1 MDGITGFSSMQDSRE
16 MMRTKM
22 QVETLNK
29 TITKSGQAMK
39 QQLDK
44 DDFLKLLVTEL
55 QHQDPTNPMQDR
67 EFIAQM
73 AQFSSMEQMMNMNK
87 SMESIV
93 DKFNFQT
100 TYGLLGKNVEII
112 SQGTEEGAEPKTVND
127 NNLIDK
133 FFNSCRLF
141 LSIIFRSCCLNIGC
155 CEINLNSCDIFYSL
169 KIKELY
175 S

>member
-1 MDGITGFSSMQDSRE
+1 MDTITGFSSVQDSRD

-100 TYGLLGKNVEII
+100 TYGLLGINVEIY
-112 SQGTEEGAEPKTVND
+112 SQGKEEGAEPKTVNGVVKSVSR
-127 NNLIDK
+127 NGSEVSVMVNGEMYPI
-133 FFNSCRLF
+133 S
-141 LSIIFRSCCLNIGC
+141 
-155 CEINLNSCDIFYSL
+155 EIKTISN
-169 KIKELY
+169 E
-175 S
+175 

>member
-39 QQLDK
+39 QHLDK

-112 SQGTEEGAEPKTVND
+112 SQGTEEGAEPKTVNGVVKSVSR
-127 NNLIDK
+127 NGSEVSVMVNGETYPI
-133 FFNSCRLF
+133 S
-141 LSIIFRSCCLNIGC
+141 
-155 CEINLNSCDIFYSL
+155 EIKTISN
-169 KIKELY
+169 E
-175 S
+175 

>member
-1 MDGITGFSSMQDSRE
+1 MDGITDFSSMQDSRE

-112 SQGTEEGAEPKTVND
+112 SQGTEEGAEPKTVNGVVKSVSR
-127 NNLIDK
+127 NGSEVSVMVNGETYPI
-133 FFNSCRLF
+133 S
-141 LSIIFRSCCLNIGC
+141 
-155 CEINLNSCDIFYSL
+155 EIKTISN
-169 KIKELY
+169 E
-175 S
+175 

>member
-1 MDGITGFSSMQDSRE
+1 MDGITGFSLQQDSRE

-112 SQGTEEGAEPKTVND
+112 SQGGMVKSVSRNGAEVSVMVNGEMYPISEIKTISN
-127 NNLIDK
+127 
-133 FFNSCRLF
+133 
-141 LSIIFRSCCLNIGC
+141 
-155 CEINLNSCDIFYSL
+155 E
-169 KIKELY
+169 
-175 S
+175 

>member
-112 SQGTEEGAEPKTVND
+112 SQGTEEGAEPKTVNGVVKSVSR
-127 NNLIDK
+127 NGSEVSVMVNGETYPI
-133 FFNSCRLF
+133 S
-141 LSIIFRSCCLNIGC
+141 
-155 CEINLNSCDIFYSL
+155 EIKTISN
-169 KIKELY
+169 E
-175 S
+175 

>member
-1 MDGITGFSSMQDSRE
+1 MDTITGFSSVQDSRD

-29 TITKSGQAMK
+29 TITKSRQAMK

-100 TYGLLGKNVEII
+100 TYGLLGKNVEIY
-112 SQGTEEGAEPKTVND
+112 SQGKEEGAEPKTVNGVVKSVSR
-127 NNLIDK
+127 NGSEVSVMVNGEMYPI
-133 FFNSCRLF
+133 S
-141 LSIIFRSCCLNIGC
+141 
-155 CEINLNSCDIFYSL
+155 EIKTISN
-169 KIKELY
+169 E
-175 S
+175 

>member
-16 MMRTKM
+16 IMRTKM

-112 SQGTEEGAEPKTVND
+112 SQGTEEGAEPKTVNGVVKSVSR
-127 NNLIDK
+127 NGSEVSVMVNGETYPI
-133 FFNSCRLF
+133 S
-141 LSIIFRSCCLNIGC
+141 
-155 CEINLNSCDIFYSL
+155 EIKTISN
-169 KIKELY
+169 E
-175 S
+175 

>member
-1 MDGITGFSSMQDSRE
+1 MDGITGFSLQQDSRE

-87 SMESIV
+87 SM
-93 DKFNFQT
+93 DHYQ
-100 TYGLLGKNVEII
+100 
-112 SQGTEEGAEPKTVND
+112 
-127 NNLIDK
+127 
-133 FFNSCRLF
+133 
-141 LSIIFRSCCLNIGC
+141 
-155 CEINLNSCDIFYSL
+155 
-169 KIKELY
+169 
-175 S
+175 

>member
-112 SQGTEEGAEPKTVND
+112 SQGTEEGAEPKPVNGVVKSVSR
-127 NNLIDK
+127 NGSEVSVMVNGETYPI
-133 FFNSCRLF
+133 S
-141 LSIIFRSCCLNIGC
+141 
-155 CEINLNSCDIFYSL
+155 EIKTISN
-169 KIKELY
+169 E
-175 S
+175 

>member
-1 MDGITGFSSMQDSRE
+1 MDGITGFSLQQDSRE

-100 TYGLLGKNVEII
+100 T
-112 SQGTEEGAEPKTVND
+112 
-127 NNLIDK
+127 
-133 FFNSCRLF
+133 
-141 LSIIFRSCCLNIGC
+141 
-155 CEINLNSCDIFYSL
+155 
-169 KIKELY
+169 
-175 S
+175 

>member
-1 MDGITGFSSMQDSRE
+1 MDTITGFSSVQDSRD

-100 TYGLLGKNVEII
+100 TYGLLGKNVESY
-112 SQGTEEGAEPKTVND
+112 SQGKEEGAEPKTVNGVVKSVSR
-127 NNLIDK
+127 NGSEVSVMVNGEMYPI
-133 FFNSCRLF
+133 S
-141 LSIIFRSCCLNIGC
+141 
-155 CEINLNSCDIFYSL
+155 EIKTISN
-169 KIKELY
+169 E
-175 S
+175 

>member
-1 MDGITGFSSMQDSRE
+1 MDGITGFSLQQDSRE

-112 SQGTEEGAEPKTVND
+112 SQGGEDEAEPRTVNGMVKSVSRNGAEVSVMVNGEMYPISEIKTISN
-127 NNLIDK
+127 
-133 FFNSCRLF
+133 
-141 LSIIFRSCCLNIGC
+141 
-155 CEINLNSCDIFYSL
+155 E
-169 KIKELY
+169 
-175 S
+175 

>member
-100 TYGLLGKNVEII
+100 TYGLLGKNVEMI
-112 SQGTEEGAEPKTVND
+112 SQGTEEGAEPKTVNGVVKSVSR
-127 NNLIDK
+127 NGSEVSVMVNGETYPI
-133 FFNSCRLF
+133 S
-141 LSIIFRSCCLNIGC
+141 
-155 CEINLNSCDIFYSL
+155 EIKTISN
-169 KIKELY
+169 E
-175 S
+175 

>member
-112 SQGTEEGAEPKTVND
+112 SQGAEEGAEPKTVNGVVKSVSR
-127 NNLIDK
+127 NGSEVSVMVNGETYPI
-133 FFNSCRLF
+133 S
-141 LSIIFRSCCLNIGC
+141 
-155 CEINLNSCDIFYSL
+155 EIKTISN
-169 KIKELY
+169 E
-175 S
+175 

>member
-1 MDGITGFSSMQDSRE
+1 MDGITGFSSMQDSRD

-112 SQGTEEGAEPKTVND
+112 SQGGDDGAEPRTVNGIVKSVSK
-127 NNLIDK
+127 NGAEVSVTVNGKMFPI
-133 FFNSCRLF
+133 S
-141 LSIIFRSCCLNIGC
+141 
-155 CEINLNSCDIFYSL
+155 EIKTISN
-169 KIKELY
+169 E
-175 S
+175 

>member
-1 MDGITGFSSMQDSRE
+1 MDGITGFSSMQDSRD

-112 SQGTEEGAEPKTVND
+112 SQGREEGAEPKTVSGIVKSVSRNGAEVSVTV
-127 NNLIDK
+127 NGEMFPI
-133 FFNSCRLF
+133 S
-141 LSIIFRSCCLNIGC
+141 
-155 CEINLNSCDIFYSL
+155 EIKTISN
-169 KIKELY
+169 E
-175 S
+175 

>member
-73 AQFSSMEQMMNMNK
+73 AQFSSMEQMMNMTK

-112 SQGTEEGAEPKTVND
+112 SQGTEEGAEPKTVNGVVKSVSR
-127 NNLIDK
+127 NGSEVSVMVNGETYPI
-133 FFNSCRLF
+133 S
-141 LSIIFRSCCLNIGC
+141 
-155 CEINLNSCDIFYSL
+155 EIKTISN
-169 KIKELY
+169 E
-175 S
+175 

>member
-100 TYGLLGKNVEII
+100 TYGLLGKNVELI
-112 SQGTEEGAEPKTVND
+112 SQGTEEGAEPKTVNGVVKSVSR
-127 NNLIDK
+127 NGSEVSVMVNGETYPI
-133 FFNSCRLF
+133 S
-141 LSIIFRSCCLNIGC
+141 
-155 CEINLNSCDIFYSL
+155 EIKTISN
-169 KIKELY
+169 E
-175 S
+175 